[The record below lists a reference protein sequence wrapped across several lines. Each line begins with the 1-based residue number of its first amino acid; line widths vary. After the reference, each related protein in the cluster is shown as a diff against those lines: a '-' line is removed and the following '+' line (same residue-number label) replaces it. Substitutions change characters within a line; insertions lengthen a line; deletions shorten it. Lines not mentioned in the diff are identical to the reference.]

1 MSKNLISKSAFARR
15 AGVSPAAITNNC
27 QPDRVLHEAVD
38 PVTNKIDL
46 DHPAVAAYEKSKNIK
61 IKISAAETMDQ
72 QKEVE
77 QKPED
82 LDRKSELKNKP
93 VSDLAKMTL
102 PELVEIFGT
111 DERFKVW
118 LQAWKLIVDIQAR
131 EIANAEKMGT
141 LISRQLVK
149 DHIIGSFNN
158 SNLRLMTDGAKA
170 IAVECHAL
178 AKSGASVTEL
188 EIQAQDII
196 EKHLKGVK
204 NKVAKALK

>member
-1 MSKNLISKSAFARR
+1 MSHQIWVTAKKFAELAGVTKSAVSQSSR
-15 AGVSPAAITNNC
+15 A
-27 QPDRVLHEAVD
+27 DRILGPAVD
-38 PVTNKIDL
+38 DRTRKIDL
-46 DHPAVAAYEKSKNIK
+46 NHPAVAAYEAKLNIK
-61 IKISAAETMDQ
+61 INRSEFNKSPFQSSDAPQA
-72 QKEVE
+72 
-77 QKPED
+77 
-82 LDRKSELKNKP
+82 DRP
-93 VSDLAKMTL
+93 VADYDKMTL
-102 PELVEIFGT
+102 PEIIDKFGS
-111 DERFKVW
+111 DEGFKTW
-118 LQAWKLIVDIQAR
+118 LQARKLIVEIQAK